1 VSGFDGVGGHHLEN
15 TAMWRRLCD
24 AIAAV
29 LLGGFILVEP
39 PVAHNSTGYLAD
51 TKHVITGWTFVSAFD
66 SQAKCDDRRAARLA
80 NAESDLGVSAET
92 DLAGSKLGAVWDA
105 RRASRCVPD
114 TVFFPEKA
122 GKK

>member
-1 VSGFDGVGGHHLEN
+1 
-15 TAMWRRLCD
+15 MWRRLRD
-24 AIAAV
+24 AMTAG

-39 PVAHNSTGYLAD
+39 PVASNANGNYAAD
-51 TKHVITGWTFVSAFD
+51 TARPVTEWTFVSAFD
-66 SQAKCDDRRAARLA
+66 SQAKCDDRRTSRLA

-105 RRASRCVPD
+105 RRASRCVAD

-122 GKK
+122 GKKK

>member
-1 VSGFDGVGGHHLEN
+1 
-15 TAMWRRLCD
+15 MWRRLCD
-24 AIAAV
+24 VIAVV
-29 LLGGFILVEP
+29 LLGGFVLVEP
-39 PVAHNSTGYLAD
+39 PVARDSKGDYLAD

-66 SQAKCDDRRAARLA
+66 SQAKCDDRRTARIA

-92 DLAGSKLGAVWDA
+92 DLAGSKLGAVWDS

-114 TVFFPEKA
+114 TDFFPEKA

>member
-1 VSGFDGVGGHHLEN
+1 
-15 TAMWRRLCD
+15 MWRRLCD
-24 AIAAV
+24 VIAV
-29 LLGGFILVEP
+29 MLLGGFILVEP
-39 PVAHNSTGYLAD
+39 PVARDSNGNYLAD

-66 SQAKCDDRRAARLA
+66 SQAKCEDRRTARIA

-92 DLAGSKLGAVWDA
+92 DQTGSKLGAVWDS

-114 TVFFPEKA
+114 TDFFPEKA